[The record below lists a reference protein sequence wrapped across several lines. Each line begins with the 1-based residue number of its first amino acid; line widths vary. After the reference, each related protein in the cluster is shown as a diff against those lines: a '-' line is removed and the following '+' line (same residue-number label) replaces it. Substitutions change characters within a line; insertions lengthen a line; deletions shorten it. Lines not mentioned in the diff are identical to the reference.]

1 MFVWKR
7 PKINEKEAGVG
18 PFFLKKTRIKRLVI
32 EHFITYLWNRF
43 DPLVSRCCLTLLE
56 NKKLTIVQSSVTF
69 KHCLHWPD
77 NTYHRI
83 TLRLVSTFNKTEFDQ
98 KENMLLL
105 FVSSSVSSWIQTC
118 KTGDQTHSDSFPNGE
133 CSLHWHWYL
142 LLWFVCTSIQLCRH
156 GNGNVHFIYKFG
168 SVCFM

>member
-1 MFVWKR
+1 M
-7 PKINEKEAGVG
+7 
-18 PFFLKKTRIKRLVI
+18 
-32 EHFITYLWNRF
+32 
-43 DPLVSRCCLTLLE
+43 
-56 NKKLTIVQSSVTF
+56 QSSANLA
-69 KHCLHWPD
+69 HCLHWPD

-142 LLWFVCTSIQLCRH
+142 LLWFVCTSINYVVMEMEMFILSTNLAQFALCKNQPVFATRTSYFVIAKHKCQRRH
-156 GNGNVHFIYKFG
+156 SQNNFSHVIWVLHNFRIQKQFRQI
-168 SVCFM
+168 VQWFEVLC